1 MRFGLSEE
9 TIQAINNVFKQYPKI
24 KKVILYG
31 SRAKGTHKPSSDIDL
46 VIMTDNME
54 FEEYLQLQVQLD
66 ELMLP
71 YAIDL
76 SIFKDIE
83 HVDLIDHIQRVG
95 IIFYEQTQ
103 AKSIF

>member
-1 MRFGLSEE
+1 MRIGLSEE
-9 TIQAINNVFKQYPKI
+9 TIQAINNVFKQCPKI

-83 HVDLIDHIQRVG
+83 HEDLIDHIQRVG
-95 IIFYEQTQ
+95 IIFYEKT
-103 AKSIF
+103 

>member
-1 MRFGLSEE
+1 MRIGLSEE

-83 HVDLIDHIQRVG
+83 HEDLIDHIQRAGV
-95 IIFYEQTQ
+95 IFYEQT
-103 AKSIF
+103 